1 MKGQMLEYI
10 LSKIKIERKFKVE
23 RKAYFSTLKKLLKFF
38 KPYWNKCIIAFLFM
52 LLNVALQ
59 LPMPFLTQYLI
70 DHVIISKSFKALNI
84 IVFFLFCALFLRAG
98 SIFIQSFMLTI
109 FRARILFDIRV
120 KLFEHVQ
127 KQSLLFFHRNPT
139 GYIMSRI
146 SGDVNP
152 LQGLLGEILLSLAYN
167 SLTFVVGIICTLYIH
182 IKLALIS
189 FTILPFYL
197 FSLHIFK
204 SRIKKT
210 AHEVREKYALVEKD
224 LQELISGISIIK
236 AFTGEIRS
244 TIRYINSLK
253 SAIKKG
259 VELDILSTLASISSV
274 VISSIS
280 PIIIIWYGCSEIMK
294 GNFTI
299 GGLIAFNYFTRYL
312 FTPAHSLF
320 ESIINIQKSM
330 AAIERI
336 FEILELPL
344 EKDGVKEIEI
354 KEGEIVFENV
364 SFSYD
369 GREKVLENVSF
380 KVKKGE
386 KVAIVGKTGVGKST
400 LVSLILRF
408 YEPQSGRILIDN
420 QDIKYAKLRSLR
432 KYISIVSQNDFLFSD
447 TIRENIRFGNPNVLD
462 EEVEK
467 AAKLAYA
474 DEFIKKLP
482 KGYETKIGERGI
494 NLSGGERQRIS
505 IARAILKNPKIL
517 ILDEATS
524 AVDSETENKIQK
536 ALEDLMR
543 GRVTLIIAHRLSTI
557 LNADKILVFENGK
570 IVGEGTHEELY
581 KNNEIYR
588 KLFDQQFIDKNNLS

>member
-1 MKGQMLEYI
+1 
-10 LSKIKIERKFKVE
+10 
-23 RKAYFSTLKKLLKFF
+23 
-38 KPYWNKCIIAFLFM
+38 
-52 LLNVALQ
+52 
-59 LPMPFLTQYLI
+59 
-70 DHVIISKSFKALNI
+70 
-84 IVFFLFCALFLRAG
+84 
-98 SIFIQSFMLTI
+98 
-109 FRARILFDIRV
+109 
-120 KLFEHVQ
+120 
-127 KQSLLFFHRNPT
+127 
-139 GYIMSRI
+139 
-146 SGDVNP
+146 
-152 LQGLLGEILLSLAYN
+152 
-167 SLTFVVGIICTLYIH
+167 
-182 IKLALIS
+182 
-189 FTILPFYL
+189 
-197 FSLHIFK
+197 
-204 SRIKKT
+204 
-210 AHEVREKYALVEKD
+210 
-224 LQELISGISIIK
+224 
-236 AFTGEIRS
+236 
-244 TIRYINSLK
+244 
-253 SAIKKG
+253 
-259 VELDILSTLASISSV
+259 
-274 VISSIS
+274 
-280 PIIIIWYGCSEIMK
+280 
-294 GNFTI
+294 
-299 GGLIAFNYFTRYL
+299 
-312 FTPAHSLF
+312 
-320 ESIINIQKSM
+320 M

-447 TIRENIRFGNPNVLD
+447 TIRENIRFGNPNALD

-570 IVGEGTHEELY
+570 IVGEGTHQELY

-588 KLFDQQFIDKNNLS
+588 KLFDHQFIDKNNLS

>member
-1 MKGQMLEYI
+1 ML
-10 LSKIKIERKFKVE
+10 LKIKRESKFKIE
-23 RKAYFSTLKKLLKFF
+23 QRKYFLTIKKLLKFF
-38 KPYWNKCIIAFLFM
+38 KPQWKRCVIAFLFM
-52 LLNVALQ
+52 LLNVGLQ
-59 LPMPFLTQYLI
+59 LPMPFLTRYLI
-70 DHVIISKSFKALNI
+70 DQVIISKSFKILHI
-84 IVFFLFCALFLRAG
+84 IGFFLFCALFLRAG
-98 SIFIQSFMLTI
+98 SIFIQSLMLTK
-109 FRARILFDIRV
+109 FKARILFDIRV

-152 LQGLLGEILLSLAYN
+152 IQNLIGDTFLSFVYN
-167 SLTFVVGIICTLYIH
+167 SIILVVGIICTLYIH
-182 IKLALIS
+182 ITLAMIS
-189 FTILPFYL
+189 LSVLPFYL
-197 FSLHIFK
+197 FSLYIFK
-204 SRIKKT
+204 TKIKRT
-210 AHEVREKYALVEKD
+210 AYEIREKYALVEKD

-244 TIRYINSLK
+244 TLRYINSLK

-274 VISSIS
+274 VISSVS
-280 PIIIIWYGCSEIMK
+280 PLIIVWYGCSEIMR
-294 GNFTI
+294 GNFTV

-312 FTPAHSLF
+312 FTPVHSLF
-320 ESIINIQKSM
+320 ESFINIQKSI
-330 AAIERI
+330 AAVERI
-336 FEILELPL
+336 FEILDLPP
-344 EKDGVKEIEI
+344 EKDGEKEIKI
-354 KEGEIVFENV
+354 TKGEIVFENV

-369 GREKVLENVSF
+369 GKEKILENVSF

-408 YEPQSGRILIDN
+408 YEPQNGKILIDN

-432 KYISIVSQNDFLFSD
+432 KYISVVSQNDFLFSD
-447 TIRENIRFGNPNVLD
+447 TIRENIRFGNPNATD

-467 AAKLAYA
+467 AAKFAYC

-536 ALEDLMR
+536 ALEELMR
-543 GRVTLIIAHRLSTI
+543 DRVTFIIAHRLSTI
-557 LNADKILVFENGK
+557 MNADKILVFEDGK
-570 IVGEGTHEELY
+570 LVGEGTHEELY

-588 KLFDQQFIDKNNLS
+588 KLFDHQFINKNNSSVS